1 MKEKELEDYF
11 IDTIEHISESCYW
24 GEIERFERQYILPI
38 KNGRIIADVMIWH
51 KDGTG
56 TCVEIKTGT
65 NNRNDDLMGISQLLL
80 YGTVMEELLTKL
92 PRLVLVRPEISP
104 LTFTMIERFNLP
116 IALLQLTDNKCI
128 YLSNGTKNNTT

>member
-38 KNGRIIADVMIWH
+38 
-51 KDGTG
+51 
-56 TCVEIKTGT
+56 
-65 NNRNDDLMGISQLLL
+65 
-80 YGTVMEELLTKL
+80 
-92 PRLVLVRPEISP
+92 
-104 LTFTMIERFNLP
+104 
-116 IALLQLTDNKCI
+116 ALLQLTDNKCI